1 MKPKTARNFVRILA
15 AVALMLTTLV
25 PAAFAAGPGE
35 PTQTALVCY
44 PTAVTRSEDGSEV
57 KKMYDLSP
65 TDDPAGI
72 PRQISSRTVTT
83 ITPMWTLVLQ
93 RLRWIGWLRSS
104 TG

>member
-1 MKPKTARNFVRILA
+1 MKPKTARNVVRILA

-72 PRQISSRTVTT
+72 PRSDFEQDGYHYYAHVDAGFAKAE
-83 ITPMWTLVLQ
+83 MD
-93 RLRWIGWLRSS
+93 RLAA
-104 TG
+104 